1 MPEKRVYDL
10 EERLIDF
17 AVRIIRLA
25 QSLPRTPIGN
35 HIRGQ
40 INRSGT
46 APAPNY
52 AEAQSAESRN
62 DFVHKINVVLKE
74 LRETRVW
81 LLIILRAAL
90 VKPASSLQPL
100 IQETNELIAIFVT
113 SARTA
118 SKRSTS
124 DLAQKGAVA
133 DNAR

>member
-1 MPEKRVYDL
+1 MPEKKVYDL
-10 EERLIDF
+10 EERLIDY

-25 QSLPRTPIGN
+25 ESLPRTPIGN
-35 HIRGQ
+35 RIRGQ

-81 LLIILRAAL
+81 LLMILRAEPI
-90 VKPASSLQPL
+90 KPASALQPL
-100 IQETNELIAIFVT
+100 IQETNE
-113 SARTA
+113 
-118 SKRSTS
+118 
-124 DLAQKGAVA
+124 
-133 DNAR
+133 